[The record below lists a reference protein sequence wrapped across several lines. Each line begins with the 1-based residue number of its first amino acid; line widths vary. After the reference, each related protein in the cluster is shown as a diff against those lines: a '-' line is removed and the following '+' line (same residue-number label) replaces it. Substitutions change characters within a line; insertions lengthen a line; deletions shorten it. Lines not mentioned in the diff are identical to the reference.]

1 MKGLRIIALCLPVLW
16 TNLLSQ
22 KLSHQVLVPAA
33 SVVTTSK
40 GYTVSQSV
48 GEVMIETVGDSY
60 YTLTQ
65 GFQQNFL
72 KIDRIDSGYY
82 GVNVYPN
89 PARDFITVEISGVR
103 PGNYRIEFMDLTARV
118 FISERKYFG
127 TDYKY
132 KEAFNVRTLA
142 GGFYMV
148 RIMTD
153 DGLFNRI
160 FRIQKI

>member
-33 SVVTTSK
+33 SVVIATNN
-40 GYTVSQSV
+40 YTVAQSI
-48 GEVMIETVGDSY
+48 GEVMIQTGGDSFY
-60 YTLTQ
+60 AITQ
-65 GFQQNFL
+65 GFQQLLSFGE
-72 KIDRIDSGYY
+72 IDSIIY
-82 GVNVYPN
+82 GAWVYPN
-89 PARDFITVEISGVR
+89 PARDFITVKINGDKTR
-103 PGNYRIEFMDLTARV
+103 NYRIDFMDLTGRV
-118 FISERKYFG
+118 FISEKKSFVCEFEY
-127 TDYKY
+127 
-132 KEAFNVRTLA
+132 EESFNVSTLL
-142 GGFYMV
+142 GGLYLV